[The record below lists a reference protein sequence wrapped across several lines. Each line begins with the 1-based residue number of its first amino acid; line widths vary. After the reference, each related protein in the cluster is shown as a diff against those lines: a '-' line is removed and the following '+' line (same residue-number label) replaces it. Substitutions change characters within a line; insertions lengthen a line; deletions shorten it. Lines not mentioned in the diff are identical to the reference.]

1 MAEQAASE
9 CSDAEAARQAEARA
23 LATAELLR
31 RENRSTWTMLD
42 ERQQTIQ
49 QLEVSHYC
57 PLHALAVNLLCNA
70 RNGSARLSNLAI
82 S

>member
-1 MAEQAASE
+1 MAEQAASG

-49 QLEVSHYC
+49 HLEVSYYC
-57 PLHALAVNLLCNA
+57 PLYALAVSLLCNA
-70 RNGSARLSNLAI
+70 RNVWAI
-82 S
+82 LQ